1 MPAFWDLICSKL
13 RAADKFSQIL
23 WHFQTN
29 PFHCWENPDEI
40 MWKAFLIGCRDW
52 ENKGKRNTQYKTLEE
67 QEFLWNWIWRQVL
80 LDSRFLRL
88 IITVWL
94 GSTDSR
100 GSSKSPQ
107 FQTNRNDRHFSQII
121 NGNAD
126 NSDNSM
132 GIIDNTDNRQ
142 YRIAWVSFYYK
153 LSHPIL
159 KHLCLLDIHAH
170 FQ

>member
-1 MPAFWDLICSKL
+1 MELDL
-13 RAADKFSQIL
+13 
-23 WHFQTN
+23 
-29 PFHCWENPDEI
+29 
-40 MWKAFLIGCRDW
+40 
-52 ENKGKRNTQYKTLEE
+52 KTSS
-67 QEFLWNWIWRQVL
+67 
-80 LDSRFLRL
+80 SRFQISEINHYSL
-88 IITVWL
+88 TWFN
-94 GSTDSR
+94 R

-126 NSDNSM
+126 NSDNIM

-153 LSHPIL
+153 LNHPIL